1 MRELEEEVQDLTQKA
16 SGKIGI
22 CCVTQGTQTRGLTT

>member
-16 SGKIGI
+16 SEEMGI
-22 CCVTQGTQTRGLTT
+22 CYVTQGTQTRAV